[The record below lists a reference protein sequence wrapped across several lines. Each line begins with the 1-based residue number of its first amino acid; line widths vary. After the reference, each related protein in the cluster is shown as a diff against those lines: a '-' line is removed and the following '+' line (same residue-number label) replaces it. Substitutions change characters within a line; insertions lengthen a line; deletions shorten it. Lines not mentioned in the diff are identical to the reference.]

1 MGVGLAVGCY
11 NVWMIGDPFDVLGLA
26 ARFDVTP
33 AEVRRAYLVRVAVA
47 HPDRGDGGGEEGV
60 DASALNAALVVLNDP
75 EQRAA
80 ALLARLGGASKEAD
94 RSLPAG
100 FLQEM
105 MQLREGI
112 DEAASAGDTA
122 AVGRAIEVTRARRE
136 GHVAE
141 VGRLFKSIEEGGG
154 SSEAALLKAVRGEM
168 NAWRYVERLIDQI
181 GGQVDGQV
189 GGSAGGGRLD

>member
-1 MGVGLAVGCY
+1 MGVGSELGCY
-11 NVWMIGDPFDVLGLA
+11 NVCMIGDAFEVLGLA

-33 AEVRRAYLVRVAVA
+33 EEVRRAYLARVAVA
-47 HPDRGDGGGEEGV
+47 HPDHGDGGEQEGA
-60 DASALNAALVVLNDP
+60 DAAALNAAMVVLNDP

-80 ALLARLGGASKEAD
+80 ALLARLGGPSKEAD

-105 MQLREGI
+105 MQVREGI
-112 DEAASAGDTA
+112 DEAAAAGDTA
-122 AVGRAIEVTRARRE
+122 AVGRAIEAARARRA

-141 VGRLFKSIEEGGG
+141 VGRLFRLMEERGGRA
-154 SSEAALLKAVRGEM
+154 EASVLKAVRGEM

-181 GGQVDGQV
+181 DGRV
-189 GGSAGGGRLD
+189 GGPAGGGRLD